1 MITPA
6 ELFNLFN
13 ESKIDDRYINR
24 INALKAKDF
33 NTEIIENQISGIE
46 GIKTI
51 SSVSRDGRSK
61 ITIEFVYEKNINE
74 AKLININLINCL
86 IKTFVIIIMA
96 KRRP

>member
-33 NTEIIENQISGIE
+33 NTEIIENGVEQAINVIQ
-46 GIKTI
+46 K
-51 SSVSRDGRSK
+51 
-61 ITIEFVYEKNINE
+61 EKGNS
-74 AKLININLINCL
+74 
-86 IKTFVIIIMA
+86 FVI
-96 KRRP
+96 